1 MQFRDRETDELIE
14 RNGPLQVPSNSH
26 VWLSNLTDEERCT
39 RISDVLKKR
48 DVAQHLYDAYAA
60 ALTCHSP
67 DDDDLK
73 RIAILHDEIQNAMK
87 E

>member
-1 MQFRDRETDELIE
+1 MLPDIGTTKKDAQEY
-14 RNGPLQVPSNSH
+14 
-26 VWLSNLTDEERCT
+26 LTF
-39 RISDVLKKR
+39 LKKR

-67 DDDDLK
+67 DDDYLK
-73 RIAILHDEIQNAMK
+73 RIAILHDELQNAMK